1 MTEAAKPRRLYRSK
15 HLRRGML
22 GFAALL
28 STVLPHPGW
37 AQAPAAPSA
46 RGAHGGDAKAP
57 ASVVKAILAVEKRRC
72 DAWVNADRAT
82 VADILGDEFI
92 YVHADAD
99 YIDTKATS
107 LELFSKHDYLRLTRR
122 NLKVRLYGDVAVV
135 TGPVYMREQ
144 HKTPLITPMG
154 LDDYASEVFVKRSGR
169 WQLVTYQSGAVLN
182 EREAIALETSKS
194 NIPSPPPSPPALP
207 AATGK
212 AEAEILAFVERER
225 QAWLAGDTATLGQ
238 LLADDIVHVSVTG
251 DIEDKAALLTQ
262 PKVRLLKL
270 EQGPFKVRFYG
281 DLAVLTGP
289 VYMQYRRL
297 QGSTVGPVDWQTFVT
312 EVALKRHGQWR
323 VIAYQATA
331 SEKPKLTP

>member
-1 MTEAAKPRRLYRSK
+1 MGL
-15 HLRRGML
+15 
-22 GFAALL
+22 AALL
-28 STVLPHPGW
+28 SVAVLASPGW
-37 AQAPAAPSA
+37 AQTPAAPPASGV
-46 RGAHGGDAKAP
+46 RSGDAKAQ

-82 VADILGDEFI
+82 VANILGDEFI

-99 YIDTKATS
+99 FIDTKATS
-107 LELFSKHDYLRLTRR
+107 IELFSGHDYLRLRR
-122 NLKVRLYGDVAVV
+122 GDLKVRLYGDAAVV

-144 HKTPLITPMG
+144 HKTPVITPMG
-154 LDDYASEVFVKRSGR
+154 LDNYASEVFVKRAGR

-182 EREAIALETSKS
+182 DREAIALEASKS
-194 NIPSPPPSPPALP
+194 KLPSPLPAPPASS
-207 AATGK
+207 AGTGT
-212 AEAEILAFVERER
+212 AEAEVLAFAERER
-225 QAWLAGDTATLGQ
+225 QAWVAGDTATLGQ

-251 DIEDKAALLTQ
+251 DVEGKTALLTR

-297 QGSTVGPVDWQTFVT
+297 QGSTVGPVDWETFVT
-312 EVALKRHGQWR
+312 EVALKRHGRWQ